1 MMPGI
6 PTKTMRIMRNL
17 IARPIL
23 DGGLD
28 DALSRSPTAP
38 PLRGEAPPARR
49 AGAPAAGA
57 AASVVRIRDVIL
69 RVGSLRS
76 MAVLLLAPQ
85 LAQLHPGRLH
95 GLAVLHD
102 VIRLADHRIRLVEA
116 RHPFD
121 QEREAFREVVLQP
134 DLFPAVELA
143 ARHQALA
150 LPHDDHALLALLL

>member
-28 DALSRSPTAP
+28 CALSRSPTAP
-38 PLRGEAPPARR
+38 PLRAEPARR
-49 AGAPAAGA
+49 AGAPAGASVA
-57 AASVVRIRDVIL
+57 AAFGFGIRDVIL

-76 MAVLLLAPQ
+76 MAVLLLAQ
-85 LAQLHPGRLH
+85 LAQLHAGRLH

-102 VIRLADHRIRLVEA
+102 VVR
-116 RHPFD
+116 
-121 QEREAFREVVLQP
+121 
-134 DLFPAVELA
+134 PA
-143 ARHQALA
+143 
-150 LPHDDHALLALLL
+150 